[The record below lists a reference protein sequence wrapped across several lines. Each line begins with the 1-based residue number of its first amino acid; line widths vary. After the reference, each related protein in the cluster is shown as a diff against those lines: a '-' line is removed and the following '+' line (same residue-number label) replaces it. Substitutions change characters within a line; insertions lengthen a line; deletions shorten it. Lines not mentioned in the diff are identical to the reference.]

1 MDSTREIEA
10 DDRCTPISAVRRPEP
25 PAPRPEP
32 VYEAPRPILRQAP
45 EPTKSAL
52 SGPWEALDFL
62 PLDDLRFGV
71 IGWIVI
77 YIAFSIHKDLAPTN
91 TVSGVALRSAAA
103 VFVSYLVFKLRS
115 S

>member
-1 MDSTREIEA
+1 MDSAREIVD

-25 PAPRPEP
+25 PTPRPEP
-32 VYEAPRPILRQAP
+32 VYEAPKPILRQAS
-45 EPTKSAL
+45 EPVHSTL
-52 SGPWEALDFL
+52 PGPWDALDFL
-62 PLDDLRFGV
+62 PVDDLRFGV

-77 YIAFSIHKDLAPTN
+77 YIAFSIHKDIAPTN